1 MLKSVKVL
9 SFIALS
15 VGAIAW
21 LSADQPAGAQAGAPA
36 GNAAYKIGVVNTFD
50 VFKGYTKC
58 KAELDALEAEKN
70 KLQASFD
77 SRRESINAKKD
88 RLQNGTNLTAAQR
101 DTLRDEVERE
111 FRSYEAD
118 LRQAQGD
125 LESKRNKF
133 LARNMQEIRQT
144 IQQIGS
150 SENFHLILETEAD
163 GKPTVLYFS
172 NAINITDNVISRL
185 NGK

>member
-1 MLKSVKVL
+1 MLKSVKYVV
-9 SFIALS
+9 FIALS
-15 VGAIAW
+15 FGAVVW
-21 LSADQPAGAQAGAPA
+21 LSANQAAGAQAGAAA
-36 GNAAYKIGVVNTFD
+36 GNTGYKIGVVNTFD
-50 VFKGYTKC
+50 VFKGYAKC
-58 KAELDALEAEKN
+58 KAELDALEAEKD
-70 KLQASFD
+70 KIQAGLD
-77 SRRESINAKKD
+77 RRRESINAKKE

-101 DTLRDEVERE
+101 EALRDEVEAE

-150 SENFHLILETEAD
+150 AENFHLILETEAE

-172 NAINITDNVISRL
+172 NTINITENVISRL